1 MAGREN
7 EKKRKGKFGGL
18 ALAVA
23 KKYVY
28 PDPRRAAIALGALAA
43 VSVLGFFIFDSS
55 FLQSSLTTSGPLSSY
70 HATFE
75 KDCSSCHVKFQS
87 VTNANCSVC
96 HEKAGDKLGIYTL
109 AAHQVYR
116 SGDLKRVKSPH
127 EEQAC
132 VLCHQE
138 HKGREA
144 EITNVTDAQC
154 IVCHEYGSFNKEHPQ
169 FEFAAKQVADD
180 STLKFTHIRHVQE
193 VVKREKLVDVE
204 RACLYCHN
212 PQPEGK
218 RFAPIAFETHCQT
231 CHLTTNVETPALR
244 MASAEEPGTPGVITL
259 EAMRTSGSPRAMT
272 AAFISPNDFVVKPGN
287 RLVKTRVYHEDP
299 WIMENLRRLREKFY
313 PAGEFDE
320 LLKTSGTLS
329 SSNQMLLSRQVY
341 EEALETLQSY
351 AAGLRGRPEPEV
363 QLELVR
369 VDSLLKATRNKLQ
382 RAGLDAHFMTPAMK
396 KSDARNEEVDD
407 FVNNLTKPCQ
417 ECHMVSEASIRRVQQ
432 DQAVLA
438 RAEFNH
444 RAHILQ
450 TRCLDCHNEI
460 PVLVATNGSA
470 TNGSATNGLA
480 TNGLATNSLA
490 TISSATN
497 GSATNSSTTSGAL
510 LVPKN
515 MDRSAIQNLPRIENC
530 RTCHNAEETSNRC
543 VTCHVFHPNKTQR
556 TSMLLY
562 LY

>member
-1 MAGREN
+1 MAEREN
-7 EKKRKGKFGGL
+7 GKKHKGAFGKF
-18 ALAVA
+18 ALAVT
-23 KKYVY
+23 KKYIY
-28 PDPRRAAIALGALAA
+28 PASRQRMIALGAIAGLALF
-43 VSVLGFFIFDSS
+43 VFYLLDSF

-75 KDCSSCHVKFQS
+75 KDCSSCHEKFQS

-96 HEKAGDKLGIYTL
+96 HEKAGDKLGIYTF

-116 SGDLKRVKSPH
+116 SSELKRVKSPH

-138 HKGREA
+138 HMGREA
-144 EITNVTDAQC
+144 QITNVTDEQC
-154 IVCHEYGSFNKEHPQ
+154 LACHEFGSFNQKHPQ
-169 FEFAAKQVADD
+169 FEFAVKHAADD

-218 RFAPIAFETHCQT
+218 RFAPIAFATHCQT

-244 MASAEEPGTPGVITL
+244 MANGEEPNVPGVITL
-259 EAMRTSGSPRAMT
+259 EAMKSDGSPRAQA
-272 AAFISPNDFVVKPGN
+272 AAFISPNEFQIKPGN
-287 RLVKTRVYHEDP
+287 RLVKTRVRHEDP

-313 PAGEFDE
+313 PANEFDE
-320 LLKTSGTLS
+320 LLKTSGTLA
-329 SSNQMLLSRQVY
+329 SSNQTLLTRQVY
-341 EEALETLQSY
+341 EEALQTLESY
-351 AAGLRGRPEPEV
+351 AAGLRSRPEPEV

-369 VDSLLKATRNKLQ
+369 VDSLIKATRNKLQ
-382 RAGLDAHFMTPAMK
+382 RRGSDMQLMMPPMK
-396 KSDARNEEVDD
+396 RSNARNEEVDD

-432 DQAVLA
+432 DQTVLA

-450 TRCLDCHNEI
+450 TRCLDCHVEI
-460 PVLVATNGSA
+460 PILAAKADSAGSNTTVLAKS
-470 TNGSATNGLA
+470 
-480 TNGLATNSLA
+480 
-490 TISSATN
+490 
-497 GSATNSSTTSGAL
+497 
-510 LVPKN
+510 K
-515 MDRSAIQNLPRIENC
+515 DRSAIQNLPRIENC
-530 RTCHNAEETSNRC
+530 QTCHNAEETSNRC

-562 LY
+562 LE

>member
-1 MAGREN
+1 MAEREN
-7 EKKRKGKFGGL
+7 GKKNKGAFGKFALAVTKKYIYPASRKRMILFGAIAGL
-18 ALAVA
+18 ALFVF
-23 KKYVY
+23 Y
-28 PDPRRAAIALGALAA
+28 LAD
-43 VSVLGFFIFDSS
+43 SV

-75 KDCSSCHVKFQS
+75 KDCGACHEKFQS

-96 HEKAGDKLGIYTL
+96 HEKAGDKLGIYTF

-138 HKGREA
+138 HMGREA
-144 EITNVTDAQC
+144 HITNVADAQC
-154 IVCHEYGSFNKEHPQ
+154 LACHEFGSFNKQHPQ
-169 FEFAAKQVADD
+169 FEFAAKHMADD

-231 CHLTTNVETPALR
+231 CHLTQNVETPALR
-244 MASAEEPGTPGVITL
+244 MFNAEEPNVPGVITL
-259 EAMRTSGSPRAMT
+259 EAMKNDGSPRAH
-272 AAFISPNDFVVKPGN
+272 AANFISPNEFQSKPGN

-299 WIMENLRRLREKFY
+299 WIMENLRRLRERYY
-313 PAGEFDE
+313 PASEFEE
-320 LLKTSGTLS
+320 LLKTTGTLA
-329 SSNQMLLSRQVY
+329 SSNQTLLTKQVY
-341 EEALETLQSY
+341 EEAVQTLENY
-351 AAGLRGRPEPEV
+351 AAGLRSRPEPEV

-369 VDSLLKATRNKLQ
+369 VDSLLKTTRNKLQ
-382 RAGLDAHFMTPAMK
+382 RAGLDAHFMMPSMK
-396 KSDARNEEVDD
+396 KSNARNAEADD

-417 ECHMVSEASIRRVQQ
+417 ECHTVSEASLRRVQK
-432 DQAVLA
+432 DQAIFV

-450 TRCLDCHNEI
+450 SRCLDCHTDI
-460 PVLVATNGSA
+460 PILAAKSDSA
-470 TNGSATNGLA
+470 TNGGAMVLA
-480 TNGLATNSLA
+480 KS
-490 TISSATN
+490 
-497 GSATNSSTTSGAL
+497 
-510 LVPKN
+510 K
-515 MDRSAIQNLPRIENC
+515 DRSAIQNLPRIENC
-530 RTCHNAEETSNRC
+530 QTCHNADETSNRC

-562 LY
+562 LE

>member
-1 MAGREN
+1 MAEREN
-7 EKKRKGKFGGL
+7 NKKHKGAFGRFSLAVTKKYIYPASRRRMIAFGAIAALGML
-18 ALAVA
+18 AL
-23 KKYVY
+23 Y
-28 PDPRRAAIALGALAA
+28 LA
-43 VSVLGFFIFDSS
+43 DSF

-70 HATFE
+70 HAKFE
-75 KDCSSCHVKFQS
+75 KDCSSCHEKFQS

-109 AAHQVYR
+109 ASHEVYR
-116 SGDLKRVKSPH
+116 SGDLKRVKSPQTEH
-127 EEQAC
+127 AC
-132 VLCHQE
+132 SLCHQE
-138 HKGREA
+138 HLGREA
-144 EITNVTDAQC
+144 QITNVTDAQC
-154 IVCHEYGSFNKEHPQ
+154 LVCHEFGSFNQKHPQ
-169 FEFAAKQVADD
+169 FEFAAKHVADD

-244 MASAEEPGTPGVITL
+244 MFNNDEPNTPGVITL
-259 EAMRTSGSPRAMT
+259 EAMKSNGSPRAL
-272 AAFISPNDFVVKPGN
+272 AATFISPNNFVIKPGN
-287 RLVKTRVYHEDP
+287 RMVKTRVQHEDP

-320 LLKTSGTLS
+320 LLKTSGGLS
-329 SSNQMLLSRQVY
+329 SSNKMLFTRQVY
-341 EEALETLQSY
+341 EEALETLQTY
-351 AAGLRGRPEPEV
+351 AAGLRSRPEPEV

-369 VDSLLKATRNKLQ
+369 VDSLIKATRNKLQ
-382 RAGLDAHFMTPAMK
+382 RGGAELQLAMPMSK
-396 KSDARNEEVDD
+396 KNGAAAPRAEVDD

-417 ECHMVSEASIRRVQQ
+417 ECHMVSEASIRRVQK
-432 DQAVLA
+432 DQTVFA

-450 TRCLDCHNEI
+450 SRCLDCHTEI
-460 PVLVATNGSA
+460 PILAAKSDSAANGTTVLAKA
-470 TNGSATNGLA
+470 
-480 TNGLATNSLA
+480 
-490 TISSATN
+490 
-497 GSATNSSTTSGAL
+497 
-510 LVPKN
+510 K
-515 MDRSAIQNLPRIENC
+515 DRAAIQNLPRIENC
-530 RTCHNAEETSNRC
+530 QTCHSATETSNRC

-562 LY
+562 LE